1 MTEYREARPEDLGSI
16 LELCWEM
23 HSETDYSKFE
33 LDRGRA
39 AEFVGRMMESGYA
52 GIAVDGGEVIG
63 VLLGGVMPFWFSSQL
78 QGCEVLFYVRGSARG
93 GFVGK
98 RMVEGFKAWCELRGA
113 VRTVL
118 ALSSGG
124 DIDRKGRFLER
135 IGFEPIGGLYAKDM
149 V

>member
-33 LDRGRA
+33 LDRDCA
-39 AEFVGRMMESGYA
+39 AGFVCRMMESGYA
-52 GIAVDGGEVIG
+52 GIAVDGGEVVG

-78 QGCEVLFYVRGSARG
+78 QGCEVLFYVRRSARG

-118 ALSSGG
+118 AISSGG